1 VTSTDY
7 TDELNRHYGRQGL
20 AARIATALRAMGKDV
35 ASLAIEDLAPV
46 DQFHVGGRDAT
57 LALARLAEIRRED
70 RVLDIGGGLGGA
82 ARTLASGIG
91 CHVTVLDLTEEFCRA
106 GEELTRYTRLA
117 DLVSFEHAS
126 AVDMPFEAARFD
138 VAWTQHSSMNIEDK
152 PRLYA
157 EIHRVVRPGGRL
169 AIHEIVQGKVAPL
182 HLPVPWAR
190 EGTLSFL
197 AGPDAMRAGIAAAG
211 FEERVWTDVSA
222 ASLAWFRR
230 RVAAVD
236 ARPSPLGLGLVLG
249 VDVRPM
255 MANLVRNLE
264 EDRIGIVEGVW
275 QRA

>member
-7 TDELNRHYGRQGL
+7 TDALNRHYGRQGL
-20 AARIATALRAMGKDV
+20 VARITTALRAMGKDMT
-35 ASLAIEDLAPV
+35 SLAVEDLAPV

-57 LALARLAEIRRED
+57 LGLARLAEIRPED
-70 RVLDIGGGLGGA
+70 RVLDVGGGLGGA

-106 GEELTRYTRLA
+106 GAELTRHTGLA
-117 DLVSFEHAS
+117 DRVSFQHAS
-126 AVDMPFEAARFD
+126 AVDMPFDAERFD

-157 EIHRVVRPGGRL
+157 EIHRVLRPGGRL
-169 AIHEIVQGKVAPL
+169 AIHEIVQGRVTPF

-197 AGPDAMRAGIAAAG
+197 AEPGAMRAGIAAAG

-230 RVAAVD
+230 RVDAVSQ
-236 ARPSPLGLGLVLG
+236 RPSPLGLQLVLG

-264 EDRIGIVEGVW
+264 EDRIAIVEGVW
-275 QRA
+275 RRA